1 MVSTHKGESISRRE
15 KEKKERRQ
23 LEAERIRALGTR
35 RLEEDASRIVNLPTN
50 EREAGLIY
58 TCKKSV
64 LLGVE
69 PISNLSTKK
78 WRAAF
83 WGEMQKGELEV
94 QGEMPVVSVRQ
105 YTAKKTKNKVVGN
118 LGITLTKDA
127 YISKRMLRVGTSDDA
142 RVSTVVNTPKG
153 RDNIEPLS
161 AVITLTVQCSL
172 RA

>member
-1 MVSTHKGESISRRE
+1 VVSTHKGESISRRE

-35 RLEEDASRIVNLPTN
+35 RLEEDASRIVNLPFN

-78 WRAAF
+78 CEPISTSGSHYQRCDLRKCLATPHDATP
-83 WGEMQKGELEV
+83 EL
-94 QGEMPVVSVRQ
+94 
-105 YTAKKTKNKVVGN
+105 TIDT
-118 LGITLTKDA
+118 
-127 YISKRMLRVGTSDDA
+127 
-142 RVSTVVNTPKG
+142 
-153 RDNIEPLS
+153 
-161 AVITLTVQCSL
+161 
-172 RA
+172 